1 MIKAVKETL
10 LRLILLL
17 FGLTVAHFGVTLFLL
32 ADLGTDPFN
41 VLVQGIYRTL
51 DGFLNFGFL
60 SHGNVHIVMCL
71 LIIVALLIV
80 DRSYIKIGTVVCML
94 CGGPI
99 IDFFT
104 FLLSGLFK
112 NELPLLI
119 GMLIQAI
126 ACVIL
131 AMGMTVVIKSNAGTG
146 PNDLVAVVI
155 SDKAK
160 WRFGIVRVA
169 VDAVFVLVGF
179 LLGGS
184 VGIGTIICVV
194 LVGPVAGFFL
204 PISEKFVNKALK
216 VFKV

>member
-1 MIKAVKETL
+1 MKAVKETL
-10 LRLILLL
+10 LRLLLLL

-131 AMGMTVVIKSNAGTG
+131 AIGMTVVIKSNAGTG

-169 VDAVFVLVGF
+169 VDAVFVLIGF

-204 PISEKFVNKALK
+204 PFSEKFVNKVLK
-216 VFKV
+216 IFGF